1 MPGRW
6 LYGAFLAAASG
17 AVDASQITALPQ
29 LSGGAI
35 ERGIGGVRCTGDEDG
50 LYKMSR
56 GAVLDLGV
64 ATGADVLLTTAH
76 GLPSDAAAAKRKCRV
91 LLGGR
96 AYAIAEVVHA
106 GGDLGGAQHDWAVI
120 ILERRIVGD
129 VHRWRVGRAAP
140 DWLAN
145 AAGVRAPVTPVLRR
159 PDAVGGECRV
169 EPQVPDR
176 GVLFAH
182 SCVAHP
188 GTSGSPLVVAVDAG
202 SVTVPTLIAIHIGTE
217 MRWQG
222 TKLDFVSVAHPID
235 AEVAGAIEAAA
246 RRIAV
251 LASNERRR
259 LAR

>member
-1 MPGRW
+1 MKQTVEILEVSPR
-6 LYGAFLAAASG
+6 
-17 AVDASQITALPQ
+17 
-29 LSGGAI
+29 
-35 ERGIGGVRCTGDEDG
+35 DG
-50 LYKMSR
+50 LQNEKTILSTLEIPREWLPRIYEGPQVTGQLR
-56 GAVLDLGV
+56 AEVAVSL
-64 ATGADVLLTTAH
+64 
-76 GLPSDAAAAKRKCRV
+76 GLPAGLLVVAGGGDNAAAAIGTGIIRE
-91 LLGGR
+91 G
-96 AYAIAEVVHA
+96 
-106 GGDLGGAQHDWAVI
+106 VI
-120 ILERRIVGD
+120 SASIG
-129 VHRWRVGRAAP
+129 
-140 DWLAN
+140 
-145 AAGVRAPVTPVLRR
+145 TS
-159 PDAVGGECRV
+159 
-169 EPQVPDR
+169 